1 MEAYVPIFQ
10 SILWIGLILLLIRM
24 FTPEIQLIRNIL
36 NKRLKEGGAVE
47 IGPIKLGEL
56 KKEQAHLAKEIAL
69 IKLVATLIVSDY
81 ERMHLQNLVSEEPF
95 VAEVK
100 PGSTFE
106 WELRHLL
113 TLKLVDRHPGKGM
126 RTLLDQEKGNI
137 KAHLFIT
144 ELGRKYLKVLE
155 EVNI

>member
-1 MEAYVPIFQ
+1 MEAYIPIFQ
-10 SILWIGLILLLIRM
+10 SILWIGLILLL
-24 FTPEIQLIRNIL
+24 
-36 NKRLKEGGAVE
+36 
-47 IGPIKLGEL
+47 
-56 KKEQAHLAKEIAL
+56 
-69 IKLVATLIVSDY
+69 
-81 ERMHLQNLVSEEPF
+81 QNLASEEPF

-126 RTLLDQEKGNI
+126 RTLLDQRKDNI

-155 EVNI
+155 EANI